1 MGVVVEDSCTT
12 ILKNYYMM
20 IFPTRFAT
28 EGVPGTIIDAYSA
41 GLPVLSSRWRSFSKV
56 VEDGVTG
63 FGYELLNNSD
73 LTLKLENCLNTSEVN
88 AMRKNCL
95 IRARNFSPET
105 ALEPLFSNI
114 DLMNRA
120 G

>member
-1 MGVVVEDSCTT
+1 
-12 ILKNYYMM
+12 MM
-20 IFPTRFAT
+20 LFPTRFAT

-41 GLPVLSSRWRSFSKV
+41 GLPVLSSRWRSFGKV

-73 LTLKLENCLNTSEVN
+73 LTQKLENCLNTSEVN

-95 IRARNFSPET
+95 VRARNFSPET
-105 ALEPLFSNI
+105 ALQPLFSNI
-114 DLMNRA
+114 DLKNTA